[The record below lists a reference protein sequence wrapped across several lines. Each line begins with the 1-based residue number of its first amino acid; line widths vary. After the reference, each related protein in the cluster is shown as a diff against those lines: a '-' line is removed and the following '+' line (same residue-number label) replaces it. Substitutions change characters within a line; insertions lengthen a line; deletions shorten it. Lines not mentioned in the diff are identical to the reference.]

1 MAHAWQRLWLNL
13 WLTGAHKTLRASFPP
28 SAIWWWPINASLT
41 CTPPPCR
48 RSALCTRPLRC
59 APVPRA
65 LFLWL
70 CAFCVKRACNRRSEC
85 ALQSALTR
93 CHAHEHRSTFSRP
106 RRARACVLGRGCG
119 CAMCAAMCTAHV
131 VTGHVMFAA
140 IRGCFRPS
148 ARGGRSLRFPPAA
161 LFPAHQP
168 RPCLN
173 LPCLRLCKHS
183 NMQPF

>member
-85 ALQSALTR
+85 ALRVRFAKRTHAMPRTRAPLNLLPPSPCACMCAWAWVWVCYVR
-93 CHAHEHRSTFSRP
+93 CHVHSSCGNWACHVCSNPRMFPTISSRWP
-106 RRARACVLGRGCG
+106 IA
-119 CAMCAAMCTAHV
+119 
-131 VTGHVMFAA
+131 
-140 IRGCFRPS
+140 
-148 ARGGRSLRFPPAA
+148 
-161 LFPAHQP
+161 
-168 RPCLN
+168 
-173 LPCLRLCKHS
+173 
-183 NMQPF
+183 